1 MPLVLARDFSRNVPP
16 WSFALTPTWSPE
28 QLAFI
33 ALAGAVLGLTS
44 GRAAVGLAGVA
55 LGTLLGLAADLW
67 WIAGFVKPE
76 DQAFVTLLPQAE
88 WRSRLIGS
96 ALALLGVVCA
106 GYVVGAGVRWLI
118 RDRSGPPFRRPAG
131 PELVAI
137 LVAVIGGP
145 LLALGISSAA
155 ASSGLVVPDG
165 AQVQTVSVSAGAI
178 TVDPAILRPG
188 PTRFR
193 CEVALDA
200 APAWASL
207 IALPEG
213 ADIQTASPA
222 LDEKGTYCGIE
233 PGDVMWGAI
242 VDLRPGRYVWQQID
256 RQEQLPRTI
265 ATSPVFVVAP

>member
-44 GRAAVGLAGVA
+44 GRAALGLAGVA

-67 WIAGFVKPE
+67 WIAGFVRPE

-106 GYVVGAGVRWLI
+106 GFVVGAGVRWLI
-118 RDRSGPPFRRPAG
+118 RDRSGPSLRRPAG
-131 PELVAI
+131 PELVAV

-145 LLALGISSAA
+145 LLALGIASAA

-193 CEVALDA
+193 CHYGLDA
-200 APAWASL
+200 APGYAYL
-207 IALPEG
+207 GDPED
-213 ADIQTASPA
+213 AAVSAAFDFLAA
-222 LDEKGTYCGIE
+222 CGFE
-233 PGDVMWGAI
+233 PGVVMWGTI
-242 VDLRPGRYVWQQID
+242 VDLQPGRYVWQQINV
-256 RQEQLPRTI
+256 ETELPRTV
-265 ATSPVFVVAP
+265 ATSPIFVVAP